1 MRSIHVVA
9 GVIVNQAGEVLLALR
24 PKEKHQGGLWEFPG
38 GKVELGEAALAAL
51 KRELQEELGIAVTQ
65 ARPLIRV
72 QHSYPDKAVL
82 LDVWRVEAFDGVAHG
97 REGQAVEWVA
107 PEQLP
112 LRAFPA
118 ANHPIVTAARLPE
131 RYLITPEP
139 EQQDAFLQQLELALQ
154 GGIRLVQLRAKT
166 LDEAAYRSLAA
177 AAVALCQRYQ
187 ARLLLNAAPQVA
199 LELGAD
205 GVHLSSQRLLALEAR
220 PAGFAASSGRWVA
233 GSCHNARELQHAVAI
248 GVDFVVLSPIKP
260 TLSHPDVMALGW
272 QQMQTL
278 IDPLP
283 LPVYALGGMGTAD
296 LSAAF
301 AHGAQGIAAI
311 RALWPTLN

>member
-1 MRSIHVVA
+1 MRSIQVVA

-24 PKEKHQGGLWEFPG
+24 PKDKHQGGLWEFPG
-38 GKVELGEAALAAL
+38 GKMEPGEAALVAL

-65 ARPLIRV
+65 ARPLIRL

-82 LDVWRVEAFDGVAHG
+82 LDVWRIDAFDGVAHG

-139 EQQDAFLQQLELALQ
+139 QQQDEFLQQLELALQ
-154 GGIRLVQLRAKT
+154 GGIRLVQLRAKR

-205 GVHLSSQRLLALEAR
+205 GVHLSSHRLLALQAR
-220 PAGFAASSGRWVA
+220 PAGFAASFGRWVA
-233 GSCHNARELQHAVAI
+233 ASCHNAHELQHAVAI

-272 QQMQTL
+272 HQMQTL

-283 LPVYALGGMGTAD
+283 LPVYALGGMGAVD

-311 RALWPTLN
+311 RTLWPTLN